1 MPVGEG
7 AIMTHANGGGF
18 DDDAFDDDAPEAD
31 VVEQLIP
38 VGVDDEDDALSDLQ
52 RVRISTDTEATEA
65 DLIDQAIVVPLDDES
80 DFDR

>member
-1 MPVGEG
+1 
-7 AIMTHANGGGF
+7 MTHANGGEF

-31 VVEQLIP
+31 VAEQLIP

>member
-1 MPVGEG
+1 MAQVDD
-7 AIMTHANGGGF
+7 GGFDHRGF
-18 DDDAFDDDAPEAD
+18 DDDVPEAD

-38 VGVDDEDDALSDLQ
+38 VGVDDEDDALSDLR
-52 RVRISTDTEATEA
+52 RVRISPDLEATEA

>member
-1 MPVGEG
+1 MMCAER
-7 AIMTHANGGGF
+7 GGF
-18 DDDAFDDDAPEAD
+18 DDAEFDDAPEAD

-38 VGVDDEDDALSDLQ
+38 VTVDDEDEDEDEAMSDLR
-52 RVRISTDTEATEA
+52 RVRVSTDAAEA